1 MPERAMQDLEIL
13 IHQENAMEVRRRLTK
28 ASFKFRGELTICG
41 SSWSSPEQKQ
51 VDIVERSDMWLD
63 QALIEAQQNL
73 DKQGLPLLPLPYL
86 VLIKFQAGRLQDLA
100 DISRML
106 GQANEKKLASVR
118 KLFVQLLPGELED
131 LKSLITLGQLEMK
144 G

>member
-1 MPERAMQDLEIL
+1 
-13 IHQENAMEVRRRLTK
+13 
-28 ASFKFRGELTICG
+28 
-41 SSWSSPEQKQ
+41 
-51 VDIVERSDMWLD
+51 MWLD
-63 QALIEAQQNL
+63 QALMEAQQNL
-73 DKQGLPLLPLPYL
+73 DKQGLPVLPLPYL

-106 GQANEKKLASVR
+106 GQANEKKLSSVR